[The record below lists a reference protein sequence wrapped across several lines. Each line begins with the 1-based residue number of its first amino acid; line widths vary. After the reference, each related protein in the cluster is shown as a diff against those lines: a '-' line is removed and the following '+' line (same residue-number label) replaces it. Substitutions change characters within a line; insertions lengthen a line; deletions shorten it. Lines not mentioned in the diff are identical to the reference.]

1 MGKNKD
7 QMALTIVNAG
17 DIDGR
22 AYLNQQ
28 DLEAFDLEE
37 FDYIRIQTE
46 YEDWAGVQILA
57 SEDVDSGYIAV
68 DSAVLDSSNLNDG
81 DLVELLRAE
90 VQGLKAVK
98 LGIEPLGGQEVE
110 TSILW
115 IANNF
120 DKLTSVLK
128 NRVVYAGLGINWP
141 DAEVGAIKI
150 RFLDSDPSLGSDE
163 LGIIDPTGR
172 EIKLDIVPFTEMA
185 FNAILVLDVSGSMT
199 KRDMKVRNISGA
211 LEGLRKG
218 LELTPSLE
226 EFISRFG
233 EGEKV
238 SRAEAAAMAIMLFLS
253 LKIAKGWG
261 EQVQIITF
269 ANEIEHFM
277 LNGQKVIKCVG
288 EAKKAGIES
297 IISYVVD
304 KSQSSSGL
312 TFLSGA
318 LKTAFDSIENFSIN
332 QAIQKQNP
340 TMIIILTDGVP
351 NKGGESKDL
360 PVNPVPVLK
369 NRIAE
374 YLHVVTYMIGL
385 GEADLLMLKRLGEIG
400 RGGSLMAE
408 DMESLVKFYDSLAHN
423 FQITVKIGSDS

>member
-261 EQVQIITF
+261 
-269 ANEIEHFM
+269 
-277 LNGQKVIKCVG
+277 
-288 EAKKAGIES
+288 
-297 IISYVVD
+297 
-304 KSQSSSGL
+304 
-312 TFLSGA
+312 
-318 LKTAFDSIENFSIN
+318 
-332 QAIQKQNP
+332 
-340 TMIIILTDGVP
+340 
-351 NKGGESKDL
+351 
-360 PVNPVPVLK
+360 
-369 NRIAE
+369 
-374 YLHVVTYMIGL
+374 
-385 GEADLLMLKRLGEIG
+385 
-400 RGGSLMAE
+400 
-408 DMESLVKFYDSLAHN
+408 
-423 FQITVKIGSDS
+423 